1 MFLFCCFFQFSNRNS
16 IHDFHTIIR
25 SLCDKTTRIQCSD
38 DVGESSVN
46 IRIIQASAQLIFF
59 SLFSNKQNLNLLAVV
74 QNESTSC
81 RMWFFFACYNSYT
94 RQFVVN
100 NGISESVMI
109 ISSCHSMGECCLQR
123 AVFICLWQILHNK
136 RFRTWVYMRTAPNL
150 KSVCCMLSTDEIRYL
165 CLNRAR
171 ER

>member
-1 MFLFCCFFQFSNRNS
+1 MFLFCCCFSISNRNS
-16 IHDFHTIIR
+16 IHDFHTIIK
-25 SLCDKTTRIQCSD
+25 SFCDKTPRVQCSGD
-38 DVGESSVN
+38 IRESSVN
-46 IRIIQASAQLIFF
+46 IRIIQANAQLIFF
-59 SLFSNKQNLNLLAVV
+59 SFSNKQYLNLLAMV
-74 QNESTSC
+74 QHESTSC
-81 RMWFFFACYNSYT
+81 RMCFFACYNSYT
-94 RQFVVN
+94 RQFDVN